1 MNKEISTKEGEE
13 ISLNGYSLK
22 TLKNAL
28 QKYIKKSNSD
38 KAIYTGIELDVF
50 QCLEGGEKIFNE
62 FIQLLKII
70 YLENLGISAIGIW
83 SDLDDMFQKISQTNN
98 KAEKT
103 KTVLNIIY
111 TLSLNKHSNI
121 SKHFYQIF
129 EMFENFQEYLDYF
142 PTVKKIYQNIEDKS
156 RHKNL
161 EDVKFLENT
170 YYESLKNRDIDSFY
184 WATLIDKH
192 NKLKREQKEKIIFD
206 TYKKVLEETDKI
218 DRITPVS
225 KKWYLEFFNTEYRYL
240 TYYIPILFWTLE
252 QGYLGKIFELDNWEK
267 YVYKNV
273 LKPALKFDKFVY
285 IENIKEDSELKDEFL
300 INEIKD
306 FFLFSKLLEEDI
318 LDDSYLKTY
327 VDYSNFFPLTNYSMY
342 SIKIGDEE
350 FKSVEH
356 YYQAMKF
363 LKDKKTY
370 QKVKESK
377 SSLDAKKLGE
387 DYSYDNK
394 KLEEEV
400 IEKALKSKFSQH
412 SELKKLL
419 KETKGDIIYKILDSF
434 LGIGYDNQGKNIVG
448 KILKKIR
455 DEKPETIYYFESK
468 PNEIKKSKSFVAFDI
483 DGTIVSPSNV
493 LLYNVKNKFNQLYK
507 SGKNIVLISNQKR
520 RKIGDPKLKEKLEK
534 IASQLDIPFIAF
546 CAREEDEYR
555 KPNSGI
561 INLIPESYGKIELY
575 VGDAAGRKGDHSDDD
590 LKFAENVGVKF
601 MVPEDYFKK

>member
-1 MNKEISTKEGEE
+1 MNKEISTREGKE
-13 ISLNGYSLK
+13 ISLNGYSLE

-28 QKYIKKSNSD
+28 RRYIQKSNDD
-38 KAIYTGIELDVF
+38 KAIYAGIELDVF
-50 QCLEGGEKIFNE
+50 QCLEEGEKIFNE

-83 SDLDDMFQKISQTNN
+83 SDLDDMFQKISQINN

-170 YYESLKNRDIDSFY
+170 YYESLKNKDIDSFY

-192 NKLKREQKEKIIFD
+192 NKLKKEQKEKIIFD
-206 TYKKVLEETDKI
+206 TYKKVLEESDKI
-218 DRITPVS
+218 DKITSLS

-273 LKPALKFDKFVY
+273 LQPSLKFDKFVY
-285 IENIKEDSELKDEFL
+285 IENIKDDSELKDEFL
-300 INEIKD
+300 IEEIKD
-306 FFLFSKLLEEDI
+306 FYLFSMLLKEDI
-318 LDDSYLKTY
+318 LDESYLKTY
-327 VDYSNFFPLTNYSMY
+327 IDYSNYFPLTNYSMY

-363 LKDKKTY
+363 LKNKKIY
-370 QKVKESK
+370 QKVKDSK
-377 SSLDAKKLGE
+377 TSLDAKKFGE
-387 DYSYDNK
+387 DFFYEDK

-400 IEKALKSKFSQH
+400 LERALKSKFSQYP
-412 SELKKLL
+412 ELKKIL
-419 KETKGDIIYKILDSF
+419 KETKGDILYKILDPI
-434 LGIGYDNQGKNIVG
+434 LGIGFDNQGKNKVG

-455 DEKPETIYYFESK
+455 DEKPVSVYYFENK
-468 PNEIKKSKSFVAFDI
+468 PDAIKKSKSYVALDI
-483 DGTIVSPSNV
+483 DGTIVNPSNV
-493 LLYNVKNKFNQLYK
+493 LLYNVKNKLNQVYK
-507 SGKNIVLISNQKR
+507 SGLNIVLISNQKR
-520 RKIGDPKLKEKLEK
+520 RKIGDPKLKEKLVK
-534 IASQLDIPFIAF
+534 IASQLDIPFIAY

-555 KPNSGI
+555 KPNIGI
-561 INLIPESYGKIELY
+561 MNLIPVSYGEIELY
-575 VGDAAGRKGDHSDDD
+575 VGDAAGRKRDHSDDD
-590 LKFAENVGVKF
+590 LKFAENIGVKF
-601 MVPEDYFKK
+601 MVPEEYFKK